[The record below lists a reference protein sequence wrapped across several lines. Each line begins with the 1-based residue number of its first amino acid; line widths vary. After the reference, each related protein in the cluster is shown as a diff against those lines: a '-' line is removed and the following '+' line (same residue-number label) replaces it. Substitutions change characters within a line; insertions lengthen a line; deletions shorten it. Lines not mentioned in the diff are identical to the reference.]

1 MWYLKEGLPS
11 VETFECILSSVDEVL
26 AMQALNVR
34 ELNDAD
40 LGSMTAVDFVKM
52 ISPVSLRGIFDFR
65 TTYVSKLDVFGP
77 LSATPHTKN

>member
-1 MWYLKEGLPS
+1 
-11 VETFECILSSVDEVL
+11 
-26 AMQALNVR
+26 MQALNVR
-34 ELNDAD
+34 ELDDAD

-52 ISPVSLRGIFDFR
+52 ISPVSLRGIFDFG